1 VSSLTKSG
9 NQKVNLTGT
18 LNVIGKWPANSHGRT
33 LKVKHPIS
41 HRLIRLAQP
50 NPRRPLSLFTQFPP
64 LSQLNLYRRAILF
77 NPQILFNRLAQ
88 LNLLTQANQCQ
99 LLKRN
104 KYPSYSPNRNDRAL
118 NHRLEMNRI
127 SQQLQ
132 SQELKNPKTHQY
144 KTPATQKTLLKGK
157 RKND

>member
-118 NHRLEMNRI
+118 NHRLEMNRVLHR
-127 SQQLQ
+127 QLR
-132 SQELKNPKTHQY
+132 SQELKNPKTYQY
-144 KTPATQKTLLKGK
+144 KTLGNSENFIK
-157 RKND
+157 REAEK